1 MRWILSWALVVAM
14 GTGVRGD
21 GVPSRDPVRLPLL
34 GAEYPRVFFFRGAE
48 GAARRAT
55 DYGAW
60 DAEYSRLMGIMGK
73 CLDEEIVGHT
83 ARNPEFFNRFKERHP
98 NQAVLLHFN
107 GNSRDPRYE
116 TGTYFPGHWVHRR
129 ATRILSDVPASEGE
143 TDIRVEDA
151 SDFKTGSGRYR
162 TSSDDIALFGMT
174 PSRTHDWAHCEQVQL
189 VSVDPKSNTIR
200 VKRGCYGTKP
210 LAFKAGVSRAAAH
223 AVEGPWGK
231 TNHLLWFYNYATH
244 CPRDPQGRTCADRL
258 VDDLA
263 RWFAPG
269 GVLGRFDGM
278 EFDVL
283 FHVTHGDTDGDGVE
297 DHGVVDGINRYGVG
311 VIGFARQLRERM
323 GERFILQADGALG
336 PGGQR
341 SQRAFGLFN
350 GIESEGWPNLNDWE
364 FRDWSGGLNRHLFWQ
379 ANARAPAFSYFNH
392 KWVEG
397 VPGKPGE
404 TRNADV
410 PFSRHRLAFAAAQF
424 VDAMLCAAY
433 SPPRGRRGESPVWDE
448 FVQGAENRL
457 GWLGRPEGPPV
468 RLAAATP
475 DVLAGRDPSA
485 VIRGP
490 VSVTREGA
498 AWVVSAKDP
507 GVETLAFTLA
517 DIPAAGS
524 NLSVFLTMR
533 GEPMRGY
540 PDGMARFVTVVASG
554 GEIDLAD
561 RDPDATGMQIRG
573 AAETVVDRESGA
585 SVRRAASHDI
595 GGRALPAIHVHPPY
609 RTAKGMTFWSR
620 DVDIPAEAELRFEVG
635 MSEKAPDRSDGVAF
649 QVWVAPLDGG
659 SPGAFA
665 KLFEISSKEYRWI
678 PQTVPLRE
686 WAGKRVRLKF
696 VADCGPKDN
705 ATTDHA
711 SWGDVKLVRAGGGT
725 TRPVRTMTWMG
736 AREVQSSFFVRAVGS
751 KAVDLSVAVEG
762 GEPVTISAVSAHAAP
777 DAMAR
782 VFERGLVLANPSLSP
797 VTFDLR
803 ALSPGRAYRR
813 IRATQGQDAAANNGA
828 AVGETVTLG
837 ERDAL
842 FLVRT
847 SAKDGG
853 S

>member
-1 MRWILSWALVVAM
+1 MRLILPWAFVVAVCA
-14 GTGVRGD
+14 GAWGD
-21 GVPSRDPVRLPLL
+21 GLPAREPGRLPLL
-34 GAEYPRVFFFRGAE
+34 GPDYPRVFFFRGAE

-83 ARNPEFFNRFKERHP
+83 ARNPEYFNRFKERHP
-98 NQAVLLHFN
+98 SQAVLLHFN

-116 TGTYFPGHWVHRR
+116 IGSYFPGHWVYRR
-129 ATRILSDVPASEGE
+129 ATRILADVPVAGGE

-151 SDFKTGSGRYR
+151 SDFQTGAGRYR
-162 TSSDDIALFGMT
+162 TSNDDIALLGVT
-174 PSRTHDWAHCEQVQL
+174 PDGTHDWSHCEQVQL
-189 VSVDPKSNTIR
+189 VAVDAKAGTIR
-200 VKRGCYGTKP
+200 VKRGCYGTRP
-210 LAFKAGVSRAAAH
+210 LAFKVGASRAAAH

-231 TNHLLWFYNYATH
+231 TNHLLWFYNYSTH

-283 FHVTHGDTDGDGVE
+283 FNVTHGDTDGDGAE
-297 DHGVVDGINRYGVG
+297 DDGVVDGINRYGIG
-311 VIGFARQLRERM
+311 VVGFARQLRERM
-323 GERFILQADGALG
+323 GEGFILQADGALG

-350 GIESEGWPNLNDWE
+350 GIESEGWPNLNDWD
-364 FRDWSGGLNRHLFWQ
+364 FKDWSGGLNRHLFWQ

-433 SPPRGRRGESPVWDE
+433 APPRGGRGAPPVWDE
-448 FVQGAENRL
+448 FVQGEESRL
-457 GWLGRPEGPPV
+457 GWLGRPEGPPI
-468 RLAAATP
+468 RLAAAAP
-475 DVLAGRDPSA
+475 DALAGSDLAPR
-485 VIRGP
+485 IRGE
-490 VSVTREGA
+490 VDVRREGKVLRVTPRA
-498 AWVVSAKDP
+498 AGASEV
-507 GVETLAFTLA
+507 AFTLA
-517 DIPAAGS
+517 DIPASGS
-524 NLSVFLTMR
+524 NLVVFLTMR
-533 GEPMRGY
+533 GEPMKGY
-540 PDGMARFVTVVASG
+540 PDGMARFASVVASG
-554 GEIDLAD
+554 GETSLAD
-561 RDPDATGMQIRG
+561 REPDATGMQFRG
-573 AAETVVDRESGA
+573 APETAIDKASGA
-585 SVRRAASHDI
+585 SVRRTAVHDI
-595 GGRALPAIHVHPPY
+595 GGRALPALHAHPPY
-609 RTAKGMTFWSR
+609 RTGRGMTFWTR
-620 DVDIPAEAELRFEVG
+620 DVDVPADAELRFEVG
-635 MSEKAPDRSDGVAF
+635 MSEKAPERSDGVTF
-649 QVWVAPLDGG
+649 QVWAAPIDGG
-659 SPGAFA
+659 SPGAFTR
-665 KLFEISSKEYRWI
+665 LHETSSKAYRWI
-678 PQTVPLRE
+678 PQAVPLRE
-686 WAGKRVRLKF
+686 WAGRRVRFKF

-711 SWGDVKLVRAGGGT
+711 SWGDVKIVRAGGGT
-725 TRPVRTMTWMG
+725 TRPVRLMTWVG
-736 AREVQSSFFVRAVGS
+736 ERDFEASFFVRAVGS
-751 KAVDLSVAVEG
+751 KALDLALTVEG
-762 GEPVTISAVSAHAAP
+762 AGPVTISAVSAHAAP

-803 ALSPGRAYRR
+803 GLSPGRSYRR
-813 IRATQGQDAAANNGA
+813 MRASPGQDGAVNNGTP
-828 AVGETVTLG
+828 VGDAVTLG

-847 SAKDGG
+847 PEAAAMP
-853 S
+853 